1 MPKNYVL
8 IQRVELTKTAASITF
23 NNLPQTGF
31 TDLKIV
37 MSARGDGASGSF
49 ICQFNGAT
57 TNLSSKVLYGINGS
71 AVGSGSYSD
80 ENSIWGYTTNSGSTA
95 NTFNNAEILIP
106 KYTSNNNKSV
116 SIDAVNETNASD
128 GRQIITA
135 GLWSSTAAITS
146 ITLYSKTGSNVAT
159 NFTQYSTFSI
169 YGLAALGTIPST
181 APKAIGGNS
190 VLSDGTY
197 WYHTFTSSGMFIPK
211 TTLSCDYLVIGGGG
225 SGGGSAGG
233 SGGGGGAGGYRTP
246 TAQSLSAATLVLV
259 GGGATGGVIG
269 GGTTGT
275 RSAVGSYSASGGGAG
290 TAGGTGGSGGSG
302 GGAGGVNGAA
312 ANGGSGNSGG
322 YSPSEGNNGGNSVSG
337 TNKYAAGGGGGAGA
351 VGGNATTNT
360 SGGAGGAGSNSV
372 SSWASV
378 TSTGVSGYYAGG
390 GGGGGGRDGGQATNI
405 SGGTGGSGGGG
416 TAGSTAGTDGS
427 SATANTG
434 SGGGG
439 AGYDGNPKVGGN
451 GGSGLVIIRY
461 AV

>member
-1 MPKNYVL
+1 MAKNYVL
-8 IQRVELTKTAASITF
+8 LQQVELTKTAASITF

-49 ICQFNGAT
+49 ICQFNGTT

-169 YGLAALGTIPST
+169 YGLAAYGTTPTT
-181 APKAIGGNS
+181 APKATGGNS
-190 VLSDGTY
+190 ILSDGTY

-211 TTLSCDYLVIGGGG
+211 TTLSCDVLAIAGGG
-225 SGGGSAGG
+225 SG
-233 SGGGGGAGGYRTP
+233 SGGGGGAGGVVYHSGRSVSSRT
-246 TAQSLSAATLVLV
+246 TAMV
-259 GGGATGGVIG
+259 GA
-269 GGTTGT
+269 GGT
-275 RSAVGSYSASGGGAG
+275 SGSKGNQTTFDTITCNGGGAG
-290 TAGGTGGSGGSG
+290 GYDATNGPGGSG
-302 GGAGGVNGAA
+302 GGNDWSHTSTVAA
-312 ANGGSGNSGG
+312 TQGNSGG
-322 YSPSEGNNGGNSVSG
+322 GTGYGNVGGAGSGVAGNG
-337 TNKYAAGGGGGAGA
+337 YAAGGGGGAGGA
-351 VGGNATTNT
+351 GSAGVSGTSGN
-360 SGGAGGAGSNSV
+360 GGAGLNTW

-378 TSTGVSGYYAGG
+378 TGTGVSGYYAGG
-390 GGGGGGRDGGQATNI
+390 GGGGIAGSATR
-405 SGGTGGSGGGG
+405 GTGGSGGGG
-416 TAGSTAGTDGS
+416 AGGATDGS
-427 SATANTG
+427 QTGSAGTANTG

-439 AGYDGNPKVGGN
+439 RGVDYYS
-451 GGSGLVIIRY
+451 GGSGIIIIRY